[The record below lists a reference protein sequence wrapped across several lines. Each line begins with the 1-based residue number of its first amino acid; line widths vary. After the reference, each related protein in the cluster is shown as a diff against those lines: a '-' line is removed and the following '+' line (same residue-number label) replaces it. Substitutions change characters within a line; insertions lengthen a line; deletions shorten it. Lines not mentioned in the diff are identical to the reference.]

1 MERKYVKTSFGR
13 ISYLERNGDYPLIFL
28 HGLGGSGNNWL
39 KLDPFLDPEFH
50 LYFIDLPGHGKS
62 DKIQTEYTVDM
73 QSRNIMEFID
83 ILKIGNFSLIGN
95 SYGGWISMYIAIHYH
110 EPDHLVLID
119 SAGINRTVGEM
130 DENYVKKFVSKISTV
145 EKGNDEGIMR
155 NIIINNAREK
165 WKMSGDDLKNI
176 TADTII
182 IWGSED
188 SILDPSYAKILNEK
202 IKGSRIY
209 IIEGAKHTPQRT
221 HPERVAEII
230 NENITSR

>member
-39 KLDPFLDPEFH
+39 KLDPLLDPEFH

-83 ILKIGNFSLIGN
+83 ILKISNFSLAGN
-95 SYGGWISMYIAIHYH
+95 SYGGWISMYIAVHYR
-110 EPDHLVLID
+110 EPDHLILID

-130 DENYVKKFVSKISTV
+130 DEGYVKKFVSKISTV
-145 EKGNDEGIMR
+145 EKGNDEGIMS
-155 NIIINNAREK
+155 NIIINNAKGR
-165 WKMSGDDLKNI
+165 WKMSDNDLASI
-176 TADTII
+176 TANTII

-188 SILDPSYAKILNEK
+188 SVLDPSYAKILNEK
-202 IKGSRIY
+202 IGGSRIY
-209 IIEGAKHTPQRT
+209 IID
-221 HPERVAEII
+221 
-230 NENITSR
+230 